1 MCGFLFFILMFI
13 GVYVIEEEEV
23 LKYLVGWRYWL
34 FLFLVILVF
43 MSGVINRVVMIL
55 GMNIMYGFISMGVF
69 LLWLI

>member
-1 MCGFLFFILMFI
+1 MCRFLFFILMFI

-69 LLWLI
+69 CYG

>member
-1 MCGFLFFILMFI
+1 MCGFLFFILMFS

-69 LLWLI
+69 CYG